1 MKMSFKIFSTT
12 LLVFLIMTASAVFS
26 MLKIAEINEQLH
38 LISKVYN
45 PLRNLASEI
54 EIIFLEENI
63 EIERIEKIELEI
75 KELKRERNQLNNNKI
90 KEDIINENEEP
101 KPEISDKFIETE
113 LRDLNAEL
121 LSDIEL
127 YENYFN
133 HVSDLVKSVETELE
147 KAQELTKN
155 VDEKIALAA
164 LKATVIAIEFQ
175 HENFHERSIGLI
187 SNQDILS
194 KNRLTLEAQLADDAD
209 KLIVQLDKLREDIT
223 VFSDNAI
230 ERAAELEALALKSA
244 IIATIAA
251 GLISIILSSIVI
263 LGLLRPMKALSAGV
277 KRIEE
282 GDLEIEL
289 IQHSRDEV
297 GSLTKSFNSMAA
309 GLRSTQQIKDTFG
322 QYVDP
327 RIVSTLLGNGIE
339 AENGR
344 KEIASVYFSDI
355 VGFSGLS
362 EKFTPSGIV
371 KVLNSYFD
379 LMSGSV
385 SDRDGVIDKYIGD
398 AIMAFWAQPFCEQEE
413 CADNAVEAAVQ
424 NIKKLQEFQREL
436 PELTGLRQGAPQL
449 DQRIGLATGEA
460 VIGSIGSKNSKNY
473 TIIGDTVNLAARLEA
488 ANKVYGTELLV
499 CERTAQ
505 STKKYEFRLIDKI
518 KVYGK
523 TEPNSIYT
531 IINNDEFT
539 TNEMTEIRDISQ
551 AAFAAYSSANFDEAV
566 KAYQNILTIY
576 PTDTIAKIFLSRI
589 EILKNKNANEGWD
602 GVWQIDKN

>member
-194 KNRLTLEAQLADDAD
+194 KSRF
-209 KLIVQLDKLREDIT
+209 IIT
-223 VFSDNAI
+223 
-230 ERAAELEALALKSA
+230 K
-244 IIATIAA
+244 
-251 GLISIILSSIVI
+251 
-263 LGLLRPMKALSAGV
+263 
-277 KRIEE
+277 
-282 GDLEIEL
+282 
-289 IQHSRDEV
+289 
-297 GSLTKSFNSMAA
+297 
-309 GLRSTQQIKDTFG
+309 
-322 QYVDP
+322 
-327 RIVSTLLGNGIE
+327 
-339 AENGR
+339 
-344 KEIASVYFSDI
+344 
-355 VGFSGLS
+355 
-362 EKFTPSGIV
+362 
-371 KVLNSYFD
+371 
-379 LMSGSV
+379 
-385 SDRDGVIDKYIGD
+385 
-398 AIMAFWAQPFCEQEE
+398 
-413 CADNAVEAAVQ
+413 
-424 NIKKLQEFQREL
+424 
-436 PELTGLRQGAPQL
+436 
-449 DQRIGLATGEA
+449 
-460 VIGSIGSKNSKNY
+460 
-473 TIIGDTVNLAARLEA
+473 
-488 ANKVYGTELLV
+488 
-499 CERTAQ
+499 
-505 STKKYEFRLIDKI
+505 
-518 KVYGK
+518 
-523 TEPNSIYT
+523 
-531 IINNDEFT
+531 
-539 TNEMTEIRDISQ
+539 
-551 AAFAAYSSANFDEAV
+551 
-566 KAYQNILTIY
+566 
-576 PTDTIAKIFLSRI
+576 
-589 EILKNKNANEGWD
+589 
-602 GVWQIDKN
+602 